1 MSQILISSSPI
12 CTLILDDKG
21 NIIQIY
27 QETDTNFFTHLE
39 LVRDENDHSFRTL
52 NYVYPPVRARCNG
65 HPLYNHRWSTTHPTT
80 VPNRGPGEIYTIHDE
95 DCCNDR
101 GKHNFTK
108 KGKKHYLGPIP
119 V

>member
-1 MSQILISSSPI
+1 MDSQP
-12 CTLILDDKG
+12 DNMVYG
-21 NIIQIY
+21 HP
-27 QETDTNFFTHLE
+27 DTNFFTHLE
-39 LVRDENDHSFRTL
+39 LVRDENHHSFRTL

-101 GKHNFTK
+101 GKGYFAK
-108 KGKKHYLGPIP
+108 KGKKRYL
-119 V
+119 